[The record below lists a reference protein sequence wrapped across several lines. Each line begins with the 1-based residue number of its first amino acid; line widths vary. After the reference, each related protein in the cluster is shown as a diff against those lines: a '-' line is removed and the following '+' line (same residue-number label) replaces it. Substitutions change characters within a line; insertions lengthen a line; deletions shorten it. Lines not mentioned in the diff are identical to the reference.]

1 MLNFIQENAHKQS
14 EKNVFTGRVAS
25 PWALLAHDRF
35 SRSTGHHT
43 HLLPELG
50 LSLLHGGHE
59 HVADTSG
66 GQTVKATADSVDG
79 DHVQVL
85 GSGVVGTVH
94 HGAHGQ
100 TEGDAELAS
109 RGTSTSWM
117 RPKNRGLLVLH
128 TTTLTLSTSGASHFA
143 RLAARFVRIFTSL
156 RHFAARGL
164 VIPRLFAS

>member
-1 MLNFIQENAHKQS
+1 LNFIQESPQKQS

-128 TTTLTLSTSGASHFA
+128 TTTSTLHIRRVTFRTLSGA
-143 RLAARFVRIFTSL
+143 VRSDFYLSSTFCCSRTGYSKII
-156 RHFAARGL
+156 R
-164 VIPRLFAS
+164 